1 MIHMNV
7 HWHLETISIFQIYFL
22 DFRVFVEI
30 EFKIIIEMSG
40 LDSQNKMSQL
50 QIQKKVTRS
59 NDKNENQW
67 QSKQFTY

>member
-1 MIHMNV
+1 
-7 HWHLETISIFQIYFL
+7 
-22 DFRVFVEI
+22 
-30 EFKIIIEMSG
+30 MSG